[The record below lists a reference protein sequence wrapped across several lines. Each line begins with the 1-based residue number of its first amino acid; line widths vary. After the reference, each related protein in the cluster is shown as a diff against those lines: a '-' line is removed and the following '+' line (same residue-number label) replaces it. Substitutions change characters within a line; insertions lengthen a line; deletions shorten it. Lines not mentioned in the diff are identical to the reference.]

1 MSTSAIPDTRH
12 ITESSCPQPQKT
24 GWIERLF
31 NLSENGTSVRQETMA
46 GVTTFLTMAYII
58 FVNPQIL
65 SAAGMDAQAVFVTT
79 CLIAAVG
86 SIAMGV
92 FANLPIAMAP
102 AMGLNSYFAF
112 FLVGSMGLAWQTGMA
127 VIFWGSLL
135 FAVAA
140 PFRAYIITSIPTS
153 LRVGIAT
160 GCGLFIALIGLHN
173 AHIIVD
179 HPATMVTLGN
189 PRSAEFVLGCL
200 GFLLMVGLVHRGF
213 KAAVVVS
220 IATITLIGLAIG
232 DVQYTGIASMP
243 PSIAPVVGQLDYM
256 GALDMSLFGVILSVM
271 LVSLFESAGTFIAV
285 TDKAGLTDS
294 TGNYPNATKSLYIDS
309 LGSAGGA
316 FLGTSSIC
324 PYIESATGVVDGGR
338 TGLMAVVVGILFLL
352 AIFFSPL
359 AGMIPAYATAGALI
373 YVGLLMTADLTKVNW
388 DDFTESVPAF
398 CATIMIPFSFTLTE
412 GIATG
417 FISYTFMK
425 LVSGRYKEISP
436 VCALLTVVFLL
447 RYAFL

>member
-1 MSTSAIPDTRH
+1 MTTSAIR
-12 ITESSCPQPQKT
+12 ESRQLSRSSCPQPEKT
-24 GWIERLF
+24 GWIERFFDLPAK
-31 NLSENGTSVRQETMA
+31 GTSVKQESMA

-79 CLIAAVG
+79 CLIAAAG

-112 FLVGSMGLAWQTGMA
+112 FLAGSMGLAWQTGMA
-127 VIFWGSLL
+127 AIFWGSLL
-135 FAVAA
+135 FALLA
-140 PFRAYIITSIPTS
+140 PFRAYIISSIPNS
-153 LRVGIAT
+153 LRIGIAT

-173 AHIIVD
+173 AHIIVE

-189 PRSAEFVLGCL
+189 PRSAEFILGCL
-200 GFLLMVGLVHRGF
+200 SFLMMVGLVHRGF
-213 KAAVVVS
+213 KAAIVIS

-256 GALDMSLFGVILSVM
+256 GALDMSLLGVILSVM

-309 LGSAGGA
+309 LGSAVGA

-324 PYIESATGVVDGGR
+324 PYIESTTGVVNGGR
-338 TGLMAVVVGILFLL
+338 TGLMAVIVGILFLL
-352 AIFFSPL
+352 AVFFSPL

-373 YVGLLMTADLTKVNW
+373 YVGLLMTADLARVNW
-388 DDFTESVPAF
+388 EDLTESVPAF
-398 CATIMIPFSFTLTE
+398 AATVMIPFSFTLTE

-417 FISYTFMK
+417 FIAYTFMK
-425 LVSGRYKEISP
+425 IVSGRYKETSP

-447 RYAFL
+447 RYTFL